1 MEPLLSSVLSRP
13 FGVLLCGLE
22 WVWGWGR
29 GLGRAA
35 GAHESASP
43 CLDFLWEN
51 CVHEHVSGMHEH
63 LATLVSSVAFKVCY
77 RV

>member
-22 WVWGWGR
+22 WIWGWGEGWA
-29 GLGRAA
+29 GLQV
-35 GAHESASP
+35 HMSLP
-43 CLDFLWEN
+43 VPVLDFLWEN

-63 LATLVSSVAFKVCY
+63 LATLVSSVPFKVCY